1 MSFLGSQL
9 DLAERR
15 LARSAYPTDDILP
28 GAVIDANGLAND
40 LDLLAEERSDQGD
53 PREAAV
59 YRARAAAVRA
69 GKPDPGWS

>member
-15 LARSAYPTDDILP
+15 LARPTDDILP
-28 GAVIDANGLAND
+28 GAVTDPAGLAND
-40 LDLLAEERSDQGD
+40 LDLIAEERAELGD
-53 PREAAV
+53 AREAAV
-59 YRARAAAVRA
+59 YRQRAKAVRA